1 MTTVSQLQELLVT
14 TLVRKTGGPPRRWR
28 TAIGAVR
35 LYDRATHPHCNWS
48 INPSGTPREV
58 AAVEKL
64 LDTIRLSH
72 PIVLPD

>member
-1 MTTVSQLQELLVT
+1 MTTVSQIQELLVT
-14 TLVRKTGGPPRRWR
+14 TLVRQAGGPPRRWR
-28 TAIGAVR
+28 SAIGAIR
-35 LYDRATHPHCNWS
+35 LHDRATHPHCNWS
-48 INPSGTPREV
+48 VHPSGSPRDV